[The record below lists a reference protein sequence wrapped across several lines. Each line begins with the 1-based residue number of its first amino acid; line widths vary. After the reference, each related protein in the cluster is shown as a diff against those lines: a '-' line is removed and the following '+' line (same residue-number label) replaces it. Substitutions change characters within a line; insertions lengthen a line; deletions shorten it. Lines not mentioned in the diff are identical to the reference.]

1 MITTTEIL
9 QTIPKLSQED
19 CFQIAEILLQRL
31 LTQTKPTRAQ
41 INQQLKIAALLAV
54 EVLGVK
60 KEILCLAF
68 ACNESVSTIRK
79 SLDCTCHVV
88 ILCCV
93 RNPTP
98 FLSLR

>member
-41 INQQLKIAALLAV
+41 INQQLEIAALLAFDDYANDP
-54 EVLGVK
+54 
-60 KEILCLAF
+60 EIHQF
-68 ACNESVSTIRK
+68 I
-79 SLDCTCHVV
+79 SLE
-88 ILCCV
+88 
-93 RNPTP
+93 N
-98 FLSLR
+98 

>member
-31 LTQTKPTRAQ
+31 LIQTKPTRTQ

-54 EVLGVK
+54 DDYTNDPELTA
-60 KEILCLAF
+60 L
-68 ACNESVSTIRK
+68 TT
-79 SLDCTCHVV
+79 LDGED
-88 ILCCV
+88 
-93 RNPTP
+93 
-98 FLSLR
+98 FYEYE

>member
-19 CFQIAEILLQRL
+19 CFQIAETLLQRL

-54 EVLGVK
+54 DDYTNDPELTA
-60 KEILCLAF
+60 LTA
-68 ACNESVSTIRK
+68 
-79 SLDCTCHVV
+79 LDGED
-88 ILCCV
+88 
-93 RNPTP
+93 
-98 FLSLR
+98 FY

>member
-54 EVLGVK
+54 DDYTNDPELTA
-60 KEILCLAF
+60 LTA
-68 ACNESVSTIRK
+68 
-79 SLDCTCHVV
+79 LDGEG
-88 ILCCV
+88 
-93 RNPTP
+93 
-98 FLSLR
+98 FYEYE

>member
-31 LTQTKPTRAQ
+31 LTKTKPTRSQ

-54 EVLGVK
+54 DDYTNDPELTA
-60 KEILCLAF
+60 LTA
-68 ACNESVSTIRK
+68 
-79 SLDCTCHVV
+79 LDGED
-88 ILCCV
+88 
-93 RNPTP
+93 
-98 FLSLR
+98 FYEYE

>member
-9 QTIPKLSQED
+9 QTIPKLSQDD

-54 EVLGVK
+54 DDYTNDPELTA
-60 KEILCLAF
+60 LTA
-68 ACNESVSTIRK
+68 
-79 SLDCTCHVV
+79 LDGEE
-88 ILCCV
+88 
-93 RNPTP
+93 
-98 FLSLR
+98 FYEYE